1 MKMASSAAGALIDRI
16 SISSDGGRERIERRN
31 IPSGLRRDLK
41 NMLSEEGDL
50 IDRRNIPSGERIE
63 RRNIPSGDRIER
75 RNMPSPGVLKDLRNM
90 ASPGDLSDL
99 KMGEVITAR

>member
-1 MKMASSAAGALIDRI
+1 MFAT
-16 SISSDGGRERIERRN
+16 
-31 IPSGLRRDLK
+31 DLK

-75 RNMPSPGVLKDLRNM
+75 RNMPSPGVLKDLQRRDMNYLTFQ
-90 ASPGDLSDL
+90 DLL
-99 KMGEVITAR
+99 LIFYG